1 MFVKFIY
8 SVFIN
13 KARTKFL
20 IVFSSKYGNKS
31 TKFKTVKHSGYR
43 DIEAKTSYREVGYLK
58 SIYFKFVLQ

>member
-13 KARTKFL
+13 KARIKFL
-20 IVFSSKYGNKS
+20 LVSSGKHGNKS
-31 TKFKTVKHSGYR
+31 MKFKIVKYSDYR